1 MEQKTPTR
9 TQYRQL
15 RTARPDDLK
24 STLSRIMQYML
35 LRKNLLLLTT
45 FCIIFSTLAS
55 IASSYFFRPIINDYV
70 LPFIGQQNPDLSGF
84 IMMLIIMGIV
94 YVTGAIS
101 TYTHRF
107 SMSKISTGTLYQIRS
122 DLFAK
127 LQDMPVKYF
136 DVRTHGELMSIFST
150 DVDTMRQMLSETFPQ
165 FIITIVN
172 IVGTTTMMIIISPT
186 LTVISLAMLTLMV
199 FIMVKLA
206 GKSGEYFRIIQRYAG
221 NLNGYAEE
229 MIEGQ
234 RVVKVF
240 SREKQSKAVFGEIVV
255 EMFEAGVRANT
266 FGSMLMPI
274 TMNLSYI
281 LYAITAAVGAYMTIQ
296 GNLDIGS
303 LTSFLLY
310 NRMIAGPI
318 SQLSMQFNY
327 VMMAMAGAERVFR
340 VIDSQPEVD
349 EGTVRLVNVI
359 RNDDGSLL
367 EVEERTSIWAW
378 KVGDELRLVEGHV
391 EFKDV
396 TFAYDGD
403 HVVLNNIS
411 LEALPAQKIAL
422 VGSTGA
428 GKTTITNLINR
439 FYDIAKGQILYD
451 GIDIKDIKKDDL
463 RRSLGVVLQDTNLF
477 SGTVTDNIRFGNINA
492 SDEEV
497 VEAARLA
504 NAHSFIRRLPDGY
517 DTELS
522 SNGGNLSQGQ
532 RQLLNISRA
541 AVSGPPV
548 LILDEATSSV
558 DTRTEHL
565 VQRGMDQL
573 MEGRTT
579 FLIAHR
585 LSTIRNAD
593 QIIVLEHGGIV
604 EKGTHDELLELKGR
618 YYQLY
623 TGMLELE

>member
-1 MEQKTPTR
+1 
-9 TQYRQL
+9 
-15 RTARPDDLK
+15 
-24 STLSRIMQYML
+24 
-35 LRKNLLLLTT
+35 
-45 FCIIFSTLAS
+45 
-55 IASSYFFRPIINDYV
+55 
-70 LPFIGQQNPDLSGF
+70 
-84 IMMLIIMGIV
+84 
-94 YVTGAIS
+94 
-101 TYTHRF
+101 
-107 SMSKISTGTLYQIRS
+107 
-122 DLFAK
+122 
-127 LQDMPVKYF
+127 
-136 DVRTHGELMSIFST
+136 
-150 DVDTMRQMLSETFPQ
+150 MLSETFPQ
-165 FIITIVN
+165 IVSTIVN
-172 IVGTTTMMIIISPT
+172 IIGITTMMLVLSPP
-186 LTVISLAMLTLMV
+186 LTVISLVMLTLMV

-206 GKSGEYFRIIQRYAG
+206 GKSGQYFRIIQKAAG

-240 SREKQSKAVFGEIVV
+240 SREKQSKVVFGEIIE
-255 EMFEAGVRANT
+255 EMFHAGVRANT

-274 TMNLSYI
+274 TMNLSYA
-281 LYAITAAVGAYMTIQ
+281 LYAITATVGAYMTIG

-303 LTSFLLY
+303 LASFLLY
-310 NRMIAGPI
+310 NRMFAGPI

-340 VIDSQPEVD
+340 VIDSPPEVD
-349 EGTVRLVNVI
+349 EGTAVLVNAT
-359 RNDDGSLL
+359 RNEDGTLI
-367 EVEERTSIWAW
+367 EVEQRTNIWAW
-378 KVGDELRLVEGHV
+378 KYLGELRRVEGHV

-396 TFAYDGD
+396 TFAYERD
-403 HVVLNNIS
+403 HTVLNNIS
-411 LEALPAQKIAL
+411 LEAFPGQRIAL

-439 FYDIAKGQILYD
+439 FYDINQGQILYD
-451 GIDIKDIKKDDL
+451 GIDIKQIKKDDL
-463 RRSLGVVLQDTNLF
+463 RRSLGIVLQDTNLF
-477 SGTVTDNIRFGNINA
+477 SGTVTDNIRFGNIYA
-492 SDEEV
+492 SYEEV
-497 VEAARLA
+497 VAAAKTA
-504 NAHSFIRRLPDGY
+504 NADSFIRRLPNGY
-517 DTELS
+517 ETELS

-541 AVSGPPV
+541 AVAGPPV

-565 VQRGMDQL
+565 VQRGMNQL

-593 QIIVLEHGGIV
+593 QIIVLEHGSIV
-604 EKGTHDELLELKGR
+604 EKGTHDELLEQKGR

>member
-1 MEQKTPTR
+1 MEEKTTKR
-9 TQYRQL
+9 THYRQI

-24 STLSRIMQYML
+24 GTLRRILEYML
-35 LRKNLLLLTT
+35 KQKGFLIITT
-45 FCIIFSTLAS
+45 ICITLSTLANT
-55 IASSYFFRPIINDYV
+55 ASSYFFKPIIDDYV
-70 LPFIGQQNPDLSGF
+70 VPFIGKNNPDLSGF
-84 IMMLIIMGIV
+84 IRMLIIMGCIYLV
-94 YVTGAIS
+94 GAVS
-101 TYTHRF
+101 TYIWKY
-107 SMSKISTGTLYQIRS
+107 SMSKISTSTLYQMRS

-127 LQDMPVKYF
+127 LQDMAIKYF
-136 DVRTHGELMSIFST
+136 DERTHGELMSVFSN

-165 FIITIVN
+165 FITTIESVLGITV
-172 IVGTTTMMIIISPT
+172 MMLVLNPILTAIS
-186 LTVISLAMLTLMV
+186 IAMLV
-199 FIMVKLA
+199 IMVLIMIKLA
-206 GKSGEYFRIIQRYAG
+206 AKSGEHFRQIQKSSG
-221 NLNGYAEE
+221 DMNGYAEE
-229 MIEGQ
+229 MFEGQ

-240 SREKQSKAVFGEIVV
+240 SREEQSKEVFGEIVE
-255 EMFEAGVRANT
+255 EMYNAGVKANT
-266 FGSMLMPI
+266 FASMLMPI

-281 LYAITAAVGAYMTIQ
+281 LYAITATVGAYLAIKGDLTI
-296 GNLDIGS
+296 GA
-303 LTSFLLY
+303 LTAFLLY

-327 VMMAMAGAERVFR
+327 VMMAMAGAERVFK
-340 VIDSQPEVD
+340 VIDSPAEVD
-349 EGTVRLVNVI
+349 NGTAVLVNAVI
-359 RNDDGSLL
+359 NEDGSLT
-367 EVEERTSIWAW
+367 EVPERTNTWAW
-378 KVGDELRLVEGHV
+378 KYKNKLRHVEGHV
-391 EFKDV
+391 EFKNV
-396 TFAYDGD
+396 TFAYEKD
-403 HVVLNNIS
+403 HIVLNDVS
-411 LEALPAQKIAL
+411 LEAMPGHKIAL

-439 FYDIAKGQILYD
+439 FYDISEGQIIYD
-451 GIDIKDIKKDDL
+451 GIDIKEIKKADL

-477 SGTVTDNIRFGNINA
+477 SGTVTDNIRFGNIDA
-492 SDEEV
+492 TDEEV
-497 VEAARLA
+497 VEAAKLA
-504 NAHSFIRRLPDGY
+504 NAHSFIRRLPNGY

-541 AVSGPPV
+541 AISGPPV

-565 VQRGMDQL
+565 VQRGMDKL

-593 QIIVLEHGGIV
+593 QIIVLEHGTIV
-604 EKGTHDELLELKGR
+604 ERGTHEELLLVKGR

>member
-1 MEQKTPTR
+1 MEERSSSR

-15 RTARPDDLK
+15 RTARPEDLK
-24 STLSRIMQYML
+24 GTIRRILQYMMQ
-35 LRKNLLLLTT
+35 RKNLLILTT
-45 FCIIFSTLAS
+45 CCIIISCLAN
-55 IASSYFFRPIINDYV
+55 IASSYFFKPIINDYV
-70 LPFIGQQNPDLSGF
+70 LPYIGQDNPELSGF
-84 IMMLIIMGIV
+84 VTLLIIMGAVYIV
-94 YVTGAIS
+94 GACS
-101 TYTHRF
+101 TYIYRF
-107 SMSKISTGTLYQIRS
+107 SMSKVSTGTLYQMRS
-122 DLFAK
+122 DVFAS
-127 LQDMPVKYF
+127 LQDMPIQYY
-136 DVRTHGELMSIFST
+136 DQRTHGELMSVFST

-165 FIITIVN
+165 FVNTIVN
-172 IVGTTTMMIIISPT
+172 IIGITTMMLILSPP
-186 LTVISLAMLTLMV
+186 LTVISLCMLVLMV
-199 FIMVKLA
+199 TIMVKLA
-206 GKSGEYFRIIQRYAG
+206 SKSGEYFRKIQRYAG

-240 SREKQSKAVFGEIVV
+240 SHEKHSKAVFGEIVV
-255 EMFEAGVRANT
+255 DMFEAGVRANT
-266 FGSMLMPI
+266 FSSMLMPI
-274 TMNLSYI
+274 TMNLSYT
-281 LYAITAAVGAYMTIQ
+281 LYAITAAVGAYLAIQ
-296 GNLDIGS
+296 GKLDLGS
-303 LTSFLLY
+303 LASFLLY
-310 NRMIAGPI
+310 NRMFAGPI

-340 VIDSQPEVD
+340 VIDSRPELD
-349 EGTVRLVNVI
+349 EGTARLVNVI
-359 RNDDGSLL
+359 VKDDGTLE
-367 EVEERTSIWAW
+367 EVEQRTNIWAW
-378 KVGDELRLVEGHV
+378 KYMDELRRVEGHV
-391 EFKDV
+391 QFKNV
-396 TFAYDGD
+396 TFAYERD
-403 HVVLNNIS
+403 HTILNDIS

-439 FYDIAKGQILYD
+439 FYDISDGQILYD

-492 SDEEV
+492 TDQEV
-497 VEAARLA
+497 VDAAKLA
-504 NAHSFIRRLPDGY
+504 NADSFIRRLPDGY
-517 DTELS
+517 NTELS

-585 LSTIRNAD
+585 LSTIRHAD
-593 QIIVLEHGGIV
+593 QIIVLEHGSIV
-604 EKGTHDELLELKGR
+604 ESGTHEELLTLKGR